1 MTNLLKEA
9 FAKAALL
16 PEALQDLLAGALLS
30 DMEAEL
36 HWDETLSKSQNV
48 LEELV
53 KKALK
58 DDEEGKTRAMGFDE
72 L

>member
-9 FAKAALL
+9 FARAALL
-16 PEALQDLLAGALLS
+16 PEALQDSLARELLS
-30 DMEAEL
+30 DLEAES
-36 HWDETLSKSQNV
+36 HWDETLLKSQNV
-48 LEELV
+48 LEELS

-58 DDEEGKTRAMGFDE
+58 DDEGCKTRAMGFDE

>member
-16 PEALQDLLAGALLS
+16 PEALQDSLARALLS
-30 DMEAEL
+30 DLEAEF
-36 HWDETLSKSQNV
+36 HWDETLSKSQNL
-48 LEELV
+48 LEELA
-53 KKALK
+53 KKALR
-58 DDEEGKTRAMGFDE
+58 DDEEGKTRAIGFDE